1 MSDPESMDDKTERRR
16 GAYATE
22 TDVGRVSTIVSP
34 APGSLHDPAQAAD
47 ESLARARYG
56 DRGLLG
62 TGGMG
67 EVRLSWD
74 AWIGREVAVKT
85 VRAADAAGDPAR
97 ARLLRAAR
105 VQGQL
110 EHPRIVPVYHLG
122 VDEAGHPHF
131 SMKRAAGRTLRGLLT
146 TGAAS

>member
-1 MSDPESMDDKTERRR
+1 MDEKTERR
-16 GAYATE
+16 GVYATE
-22 TDVGRVSTIVSP
+22 MDVGRVSTIVSP
-34 APGSLHDPAQAAD
+34 MPGSLHDPAPAAE
-47 ESLARARYG
+47 ESLAAARYG

-85 VRAADAAGDPAR
+85 VRAPEVAGGPAR
-97 ARLLRAAR
+97 ARLLREAR

-110 EHPRIVPVYHLG
+110 EHPGIVPV
-122 VDEAGHPHF
+122 
-131 SMKRAAGRTLRGLLT
+131 
-146 TGAAS
+146 